1 MSSHTHAH
9 LSPAQAAQV
18 ADVSRW
24 TIMRAIK
31 STDLQAFRD
40 NKNQWRIKIDDLN
53 TWLRTH
59 HAQCAHT
66 VQEESDAHS
75 KHTHAHP
82 NPITQDTLELVRMKA
97 ELEAERTLRATI
109 EVDRDHWRNLA
120 QKLTETSPR
129 KWWRLW

>member
-53 TWLRTH
+53 TWLHTH

>member
-1 MSSHTHAH
+1 
-9 LSPAQAAQV
+9 
-18 ADVSRW
+18 
-24 TIMRAIK
+24 
-31 STDLQAFRD
+31 
-40 NKNQWRIKIDDLN
+40 
-53 TWLRTH
+53 LRTH